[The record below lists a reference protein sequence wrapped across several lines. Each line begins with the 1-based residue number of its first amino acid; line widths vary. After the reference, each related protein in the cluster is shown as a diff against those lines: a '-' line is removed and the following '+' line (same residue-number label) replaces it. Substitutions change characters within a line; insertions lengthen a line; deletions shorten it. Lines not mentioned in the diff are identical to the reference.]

1 MTREYPSQ
9 SGRIFLSVSDT
20 ITAMNKIRD
29 PFLVV
34 VLLVSLALGVS
45 TLTRGHEWGDD
56 WASYV
61 MQAQSILNGNM
72 DEFIERNS
80 FTIFES
86 SVQIG
91 PVAYP
96 WGYPLTLAPVLL
108 LRGVH
113 PLTLKLPGLFFF
125 AGFLVCFYLL
135 TETRLSRAERLLL
148 LSLFAFSPVL
158 IKSTDYVISDIPFL
172 FSVFLTLW
180 LMENAEVRAGKWS
193 QVLVGAGIFL
203 SFFFRT
209 TGFVLLASYLA
220 WQGWRFLSD
229 RTRRKEILTGAA
241 VVSGVFVLLWLISSL
256 IFPGGQGSYFRQLAG
271 LTFDTLQSNL
281 INYFYLFVQFF
292 DPNAAAGWTYL
303 YYFLFAF
310 FLAGVWMRR
319 HADRLLIIFFIFYF
333 AVMILWPEWQGIR
346 FIFPLIPLLIYFAF
360 QGMLGAVA
368 KLPGRYFPIGR
379 TLHALFW
386 VALTGIFLFTSA
398 NHAYANLVNNRRING
413 PFESFSMEMYEYVR
427 ENTPADSVM
436 VFFKPRALRLFTNRD
451 AIMSIE
457 CDRLLLGDYVI
468 LHKNWEY
475 SQILPG
481 DIQNCRLPL
490 KLVYENRKYLVYELQ
505 K

>member
-1 MTREYPSQ
+1 
-9 SGRIFLSVSDT
+9 
-20 ITAMNKIRD
+20 MNKRRD

-34 VLLVSLALGVS
+34 VLLVSLALGAS

-61 MQAQSILNGNM
+61 MQAQSILNGKM
-72 DEFIERNS
+72 DEFIERNT

-96 WGYPLTLAPVLL
+96 WGYPLTLAPALL
-108 LRGVH
+108 LRGIH
-113 PLTLKLPGLFFF
+113 PLTLKLPGLLFF
-125 AGFLVCFYLL
+125 AGFLICFYLL
-135 TETRLSRAERLLL
+135 TATRLSRTERLLL
-148 LSLFAFSPVL
+148 LSLFAFNPVL
-158 IKSTDYVISDIPFL
+158 IKATDYIISDIPFL

-180 LMENAEVRAGKWS
+180 LMKTAEVQPWKRS

-209 TGFVLLASYLA
+209 TGIALLVSYLA
-220 WQGWRFLSD
+220 WQGWRFLRD
-229 RTRRKEILTGAA
+229 RARRKEMIASAA
-241 VVSGVFVLLWLISSL
+241 VASGVFLLLWLISSL

-292 DPNAAAGWTYL
+292 DPNAAAAWTYL
-303 YYFLFAF
+303 YYVLVVF
-310 FLAGVWMRR
+310 FLAGAWMRR
-319 HADRLLIIFFIFYF
+319 HADQILIIFFFFYF
-333 AVMILWPEWQGIR
+333 ALMVLWPEWQGIR
-346 FIFPLIPLLIYFAF
+346 FIFPLIPLFVYFAF
-360 QGMLGAVA
+360 QGMLGMVA
-368 KLPGRYFPIGR
+368 KLPGRYLLVGR
-379 TLHALFW
+379 GLHFLFW
-386 VALTGIFLFTSA
+386 GTLTGIFLVTSA
-398 NHAYANLVNNRRING
+398 SHAYANLANNRRING

-427 ENTPADSVM
+427 ENTPADSVI